1 MKLNERITADN
12 NYKDISGNIRYDL
25 LVQKYVE
32 FKTYIERSILGLSEE
47 FAVDVNRHVVANNIS
62 LLATPKFEEQ
72 LKLINTDESY
82 TILKIDFKN
91 INDMVRLL
99 AISTVWNEYTNAVGD
114 VERRVFQK
122 EVEFINDFLEINIFD
137 KTITVNNNIVQ
148 RINDALKRIKTV
160 MVDDLNRLKDSLV
173 LINKD
178 FEDLVFERDE
188 RVKDIEDL
196 KYGKYLNSLFAKI
209 LNRKLDKATDK
220 IRVLDKDISRT
231 KSAIKKFEERILLVE
246 CLMIFFSS
254 SSLKDIINKFKSRLE
269 SVYGTGFIIERAI
282 QK

>member
-62 LLATPKFEEQ
+62 LLATPKFDEQ

>member
-32 FKTYIERSILGLSEE
+32 FKSYIERSILGLSEE
-47 FAVDVNRHVVANNIS
+47 FAVDVNRHVVANNIN

-72 LKLINTDESY
+72 LKLVNTDESY

-91 INDMVRLL
+91 INDIVRLL

-148 RINDALKRIKTV
+148 RINDALKRIKVV
-160 MVDDLNRLKDSLV
+160 MVDDLNKLKDSLV
-173 LINKD
+173 LIDKD

-188 RVKDIEDL
+188 YVKDIEDL
-196 KYGKYLNSLFAKI
+196 KYGKYLNSLFTKI
-209 LNRKLDKATDK
+209 LNRKLDKATDR

-254 SSLKDIINKFKSRLE
+254 SSLKDIINKFKIRLE

>member
-32 FKTYIERSILGLSEE
+32 FKSYIERSILGLSEE
-47 FAVDVNRHVVANNIS
+47 FAVDVNRHVVANNIN

-72 LKLINTDESY
+72 LKLVNTDESY

-91 INDMVRLL
+91 INDIVRLL

-148 RINDALKRIKTV
+148 RINDALKRIKVV
-160 MVDDLNRLKDSLV
+160 MVDDLNKLKDSLV
-173 LINKD
+173 LIDKD

-188 RVKDIEDL
+188 YVKDIEDL
-196 KYGKYLNSLFAKI
+196 KYGKYLNSLFTKI

>member
-32 FKTYIERSILGLSEE
+32 FKSYIERSILGLSEE
-47 FAVDVNRHVVANNIS
+47 FAVDVNRHVVANNIN

-72 LKLINTDESY
+72 LKLVNTDESY

-91 INDMVRLL
+91 INDIVRLL

-137 KTITVNNNIVQ
+137 KTITVNNSIVQ

-160 MVDDLNRLKDSLV
+160 MMDDLNRLKDSLI

-188 RVKDIEDL
+188 CVKDIEDL
-196 KYGKYLNSLFAKI
+196 KYGKYLNSLFTKI
-209 LNRKLDKATDK
+209 LNRKLDKVTGK

>member
-209 LNRKLDKATDK
+209 LNRKLDKVTDK
-220 IRVLDKDISRT
+220 IRVSDKDISRT
-231 KSAIKKFEERILLVE
+231 KTAIKKFEERILLVE

>member
-32 FKTYIERSILGLSEE
+32 FKSYIERSILGLSEE
-47 FAVDVNRHVVANNIS
+47 FAVDVNRHVVANNIN

-72 LKLINTDESY
+72 LKLVNTDESY

-91 INDMVRLL
+91 INDIVRLL

-148 RINDALKRIKTV
+148 RINDALKRIKVV
-160 MVDDLNRLKDSLV
+160 MVDDLNKLKDSLV
-173 LINKD
+173 LIDKD

-188 RVKDIEDL
+188 YVKDIEDL
-196 KYGKYLNSLFAKI
+196 KYGKYLNSLFTKI

-254 SSLKDIINKFKSRLE
+254 SSLKDIINKFKIRLE

>member
-231 KSAIKKFEERILLVE
+231 KSAIRKFEERILLVE

>member
-25 LVQKYVE
+25 LIQKYVE

-47 FAVDVNRHVVANNIS
+47 FAVDVNRHVVANNIN

-72 LKLINTDESY
+72 LKLVNTDESY

-91 INDMVRLL
+91 INDIVRLL

-137 KTITVNNNIVQ
+137 KTITVNNSIVQ

-160 MVDDLNRLKDSLV
+160 MMDDLNRLKDSLV

-188 RVKDIEDL
+188 CVKDIEDL
-196 KYGKYLNSLFAKI
+196 KYGKYLNSLFTKI
-209 LNRKLDKATDK
+209 LNRKLDKVTGK

-231 KSAIKKFEERILLVE
+231 KTAIKKFEERILLVE

-269 SVYGTGFIIERAI
+269 SVYGVGFIIERAI
-282 QK
+282 

>member
-32 FKTYIERSILGLSEE
+32 FKSYIERSVLGLSEE
-47 FAVDVNRHVVANNIS
+47 FAVDVNRHIVANNIN

-72 LKLINTDESY
+72 LKLVNTDESY

-91 INDMVRLL
+91 INDIVRLL

-137 KTITVNNNIVQ
+137 KTITVNNGIVQ

-160 MVDDLNRLKDSLV
+160 MVDDLNKLKDSLV

-188 RVKDIEDL
+188 CVKDIEDL

-231 KSAIKKFEERILLVE
+231 KTAIKKFEERILLVE

-269 SVYGTGFIIERAI
+269 SVYGVGFIIERAI
-282 QK
+282 

>member
-47 FAVDVNRHVVANNIS
+47 FAVDVNRHVVANNIN

-72 LKLINTDESY
+72 LKLVNTDESY

-91 INDMVRLL
+91 INDIVRLL

-148 RINDALKRIKTV
+148 RINDALKRIKAV
-160 MVDDLNRLKDSLV
+160 MVDDLNKLKDSLV
-173 LINKD
+173 LIDKD
-178 FEDLVFERDE
+178 FENLVFERDE
-188 RVKDIEDL
+188 YVKDIEDL
-196 KYGKYLNSLFAKI
+196 KYGKYLNSLFTKI

-254 SSLKDIINKFKSRLE
+254 SSLKEIINKFKIRLE

>member
-32 FKTYIERSILGLSEE
+32 FKSYIERSILGLSEE
-47 FAVDVNRHVVANNIS
+47 FAVDVNRHVVANNIN

-72 LKLINTDESY
+72 LKLVNTDESY

-91 INDMVRLL
+91 INDIVRLL
-99 AISTVWNEYTNAVGD
+99 AISTVWNEYTNAVGG

-148 RINDALKRIKTV
+148 RINDALKRIKAV
-160 MVDDLNRLKDSLV
+160 MVDDLNKLKDSLV
-173 LINKD
+173 LIDKD

-188 RVKDIEDL
+188 YVKDIEDL

-209 LNRKLDKATDK
+209 LNHKLDKATDK

>member
-47 FAVDVNRHVVANNIS
+47 FAVDVNRHVVANNIN
-62 LLATPKFEEQ
+62 LIATPKFEEQ

-91 INDMVRLL
+91 INSIVQQL
-99 AISTVWNEYTNAVGD
+99 AISTIWNEYTNVND
-114 VERRVFQK
+114 NVERRVFQK

-137 KTITVNNNIVQ
+137 KTITVNNDIVQ
-148 RINDALKRIKTV
+148 RINDALKRIKIV
-160 MVDDLNRLKDSLV
+160 MEDNLVRLKDSLII
-173 LINKD
+173 INKD

-188 RVKDIEDL
+188 CIKDIDDL
-196 KYGKYLNSLFAKI
+196 KYGKYLNSFFNRI
-209 LNRKLDKATDK
+209 LERKLNKVTDK
-220 IRVLDKDISRT
+220 IKVLDRDISKT
-231 KSAIKKFEERILLVE
+231 KSGISNFENKLLLIE

-269 SVYGTGFIIERAI
+269 SVYGVGFIVERAI
-282 QK
+282 

>member
-32 FKTYIERSILGLSEE
+32 FKSYIERSILGLSEE
-47 FAVDVNRHVVANNIS
+47 FAVDVNRHIVANNIN

-72 LKLINTDESY
+72 LKLVNTDESY

-91 INDMVRLL
+91 INDIVRLL

-137 KTITVNNNIVQ
+137 KTITVNNGIVQ

-160 MVDDLNRLKDSLV
+160 MVDDLNKLKDSLV

-188 RVKDIEDL
+188 CVKDIEDL

-231 KSAIKKFEERILLVE
+231 KTAIKKFEERILLVE

-269 SVYGTGFIIERAI
+269 SVYGVGFIIERAI
-282 QK
+282 

>member
-47 FAVDVNRHVVANNIS
+47 FAVDVNRHVVANNIN

-72 LKLINTDESY
+72 LKLMNTDESY

-91 INDMVRLL
+91 INDIVRLL
-99 AISTVWNEYTNAVGD
+99 AISTVWNEYTNAVGNI
-114 VERRVFQK
+114 ERRVFQK

-137 KTITVNNNIVQ
+137 KTITVNNDIVQ
-148 RINDALKRIKTV
+148 RINDALKRIKIV
-160 MVDDLNRLKDSLV
+160 MEDDLNRLKDSLV
-173 LINKD
+173 LMNKD

-188 RVKDIEDL
+188 SVKDIEDL

-269 SVYGTGFIIERAI
+269 SVYGVGFIVERAI
-282 QK
+282 

>member
-47 FAVDVNRHVVANNIS
+47 FAVDVNRHVVANNIN

-91 INDMVRLL
+91 INSIVQQL
-99 AISTVWNEYTNAVGD
+99 AISTIWNEYTNVND
-114 VERRVFQK
+114 NVERRVFQK

-137 KTITVNNNIVQ
+137 KTIAVNNDIVQ
-148 RINDALKRIKTV
+148 RINDALKRIKIV
-160 MVDDLNRLKDSLV
+160 MEDNLVRLKDSLII
-173 LINKD
+173 INKD
-178 FEDLVFERDE
+178 FEDLAFERDE
-188 RVKDIEDL
+188 CVKDIDDL
-196 KYGKYLNSLFAKI
+196 KYGKYLNSFFNRI
-209 LNRKLDKATDK
+209 LERKLNKVTDK
-220 IRVLDKDISRT
+220 IKVLDRDISKT
-231 KSAIKKFEERILLVE
+231 KSGISNFENKLLLIE

-269 SVYGTGFIIERAI
+269 SVYGLGFIVERAI
-282 QK
+282 

>member
-32 FKTYIERSILGLSEE
+32 FKSYIERSILGLSEE
-47 FAVDVNRHVVANNIS
+47 FAVDVNRHIVANNIN

-72 LKLINTDESY
+72 LKLVNTDESY

-91 INDMVRLL
+91 INDIVRLL

-137 KTITVNNNIVQ
+137 KTITVNNGIVQ

-160 MVDDLNRLKDSLV
+160 MVDDLNKLKDSLV

-188 RVKDIEDL
+188 CVKDIEDL

-220 IRVLDKDISRT
+220 IRVLEPKQR
-231 KSAIKKFEERILLVE
+231 
-246 CLMIFFSS
+246 
-254 SSLKDIINKFKSRLE
+254 
-269 SVYGTGFIIERAI
+269 
-282 QK
+282 

>member
-47 FAVDVNRHVVANNIS
+47 FAVDVNRHVVANNIN

-72 LKLINTDESY
+72 LKLVNTDESY

-91 INDMVRLL
+91 INDIVRLL

-148 RINDALKRIKTV
+148 RINDALKRIKVV
-160 MVDDLNRLKDSLV
+160 MVDDLNKLKDSLV
-173 LINKD
+173 LIDKD

-188 RVKDIEDL
+188 YVKDIEDL
-196 KYGKYLNSLFAKI
+196 KYGKYLNSLFTKI
-209 LNRKLDKATDK
+209 LNHKLDKITDK
-220 IRVLDKDISRT
+220 IRMLDKDISRT

-246 CLMIFFSS
+246 CLTIFFSS

-269 SVYGTGFIIERAI
+269 SVYGVGFIVERAI
-282 QK
+282 

>member
-32 FKTYIERSILGLSEE
+32 FKSYIERSILGLSEE
-47 FAVDVNRHVVANNIS
+47 FAVDVNRHVVANNIN

-72 LKLINTDESY
+72 LKLVNTDESY

-91 INDMVRLL
+91 INDIVRLL

-148 RINDALKRIKTV
+148 RINDALKRIKVV
-160 MVDDLNRLKDSLV
+160 MVDDLNKLKDSLV
-173 LINKD
+173 LIDKD
-178 FEDLVFERDE
+178 FENLVFERDE
-188 RVKDIEDL
+188 YVKDIEDL
-196 KYGKYLNSLFAKI
+196 KYGKYLNSLFTKI

-254 SSLKDIINKFKSRLE
+254 SSLKEIINKFKIRLE

>member
-137 KTITVNNNIVQ
+137 KTITVNNSIVQ

-160 MVDDLNRLKDSLV
+160 MADDLNRLKDSLV

-269 SVYGTGFIIERAI
+269 TVYGTGFIIERAI

>member
-160 MVDDLNRLKDSLV
+160 MVDDLGKLNDSLV
-173 LINKD
+173 LMDKE
-178 FEDLVFERDE
+178 FKDLVFERDE
-188 RVKDIEDL
+188 CVKDIEDL

-269 SVYGTGFIIERAI
+269 SVYGTGFIIEKAI

>member
-32 FKTYIERSILGLSEE
+32 FKSYIERSILGLSEE
-47 FAVDVNRHVVANNIS
+47 FAVDVNRHVVANNIN

-72 LKLINTDESY
+72 LKLVNTDESY

-91 INDMVRLL
+91 INDIVRLL

-148 RINDALKRIKTV
+148 RINDALKRIKVV
-160 MVDDLNRLKDSLV
+160 MVDDLNKLKDSLV
-173 LINKD
+173 LIDKD

-188 RVKDIEDL
+188 YIKDIEDL
-196 KYGKYLNSLFAKI
+196 KYGKYLNSLFTKI

-254 SSLKDIINKFKSRLE
+254 SSLKEIINKFKIRLE

>member
-148 RINDALKRIKTV
+148 RINDALKRMKTV
-160 MVDDLNRLKDSLV
+160 MVDDLGKLNDSLV
-173 LINKD
+173 LIDKE
-178 FEDLVFERDE
+178 FKDLVFERDE
-188 RVKDIEDL
+188 CVKDIEDL

-231 KSAIKKFEERILLVE
+231 KSAIKKFEERILLIE

-269 SVYGTGFIIERAI
+269 SVYGVGFIVERAI
-282 QK
+282 